1 MENIVIILIEDQ
13 QEVLAAVAKDLDN
26 IEDPFIIEECDSAD
40 EAEELMESLDA
51 EGDYIALIIS
61 DHIMPGKSG
70 VEFLIEINEDAR
82 FRPTKKILLTGL
94 ATHQDTI
101 NAINHAAID
110 RYIEKPWDPTQ
121 LTQYAKE
128 LITEFILEKGIDYTP
143 FVDKL
148 DQTVLLNKLKYN
160 T

>member
-1 MENIVIILIEDQ
+1 MENIAIILIEDQ
-13 QEVLAAVAKDLDN
+13 QEVLAAVAKDLDA
-26 IEDPFIIEECDSAD
+26 IEDPFIIEECDSAA
-40 EAEELMESLDA
+40 EAEEVMETLDA

-82 FRPTKKILLTGL
+82 FTPTKKILLTGL

-110 RYIEKPWDPTQ
+110 RYLEKPWDAKQ
-121 LTQYAKE
+121 LIQYARE
-128 LITEFILEKGIDYTP
+128 LITEFILEKGIDYSD

>member
-110 RYIEKPWDPTQ
+110 RYIEKPWDPKQ